1 MNYNNIFLTRK
12 SKIIIEMLAHVSP
25 GYANGQLF
33 NYGCTGRGELDPQ
46 SKNVG
51 DPIDEIDRQINHW
64 KQCRRCA
71 KNHHE
76 STEDKIYSY
85 LFDTRST
92 QCRKSCLSNNLVPTR
107 FLGLS

>member
-1 MNYNNIFLTRK
+1 
-12 SKIIIEMLAHVSP
+12 MLAHVSP

-92 QCRKSCLSNNLVPTR
+92 QCRKSCLSNSLVPTR